1 MTESRLE
8 SEVKSKL
15 KKPKFKKKKIE
26 KLIRQLIIELQ
37 DDPDRPGL
45 VGTPERVARMYE
57 EIFEGQHY
65 TNDEIADMFNVCFDK
80 DIINSTG
87 LVVEKDITAFSMC
100 EHHLAVMY
108 DMKVSVGYIPN
119 GKVIGLSKLNR
130 IVDLCAK
137 RLQLQEKLAEDI
149 AYVVSKVVGTED
161 VAVFISGKHSCVAM
175 RGIKDRQA
183 VTNSSVLRGKFMD
196 NPHLRAEFLSLIK
209 GD

>member
-1 MTESRLE
+1 MSESRLE
-8 SEVKSKL
+8 LQIKNKL
-15 KKPKFKKKKIE
+15 KKPKFRKKKIE
-26 KLIRQLIIELQ
+26 KLIRQLIRELQ

-45 VGTPERVARMYE
+45 IGTPERVARMYE
-57 EIFEGQHY
+57 EIYEGQHY

-80 DIINSTG
+80 EVIDSTG

-100 EHHLAVMY
+100 EHHLALMY
-108 DMKVSVGYIPN
+108 DMKVSVGYIPD

-161 VAVFISGKHSCVAM
+161 VAVYITGKHSCVTM

-183 VTNSSVLRGKFMD
+183 VTNTSVLKGRFMD

-209 GD
+209 